1 MTDKKK
7 KAYVDKHLTK
17 IYPQLR
23 ENVEKVCG
31 AGTGQWADDLLPT
44 ALQFFLEKPLEVQ
57 YESCINN
64 KAENFITF
72 IMAFQL
78 KSSSTRF
85 WHVYRKHLNNSREYY
100 TDHFQYDV
108 DKKQDTEDDDDHMY
122 CIKQAIK
129 QLDVFERMLIEE
141 RVIKGIKFV
150 EISERYDIPYNA
162 LSNQLNKTLKKLK
175 EKCQHLRFLS

>member
-1 MTDKKK
+1 MTDREK

-23 ENVEKVCG
+23 VNVEKVCG

-44 ALQFFLEKPLEVQ
+44 ALEFFLNKPIQVQ
-57 YESCINN
+57 YESCVNN

-78 KSSSTRF
+78 KSSSTKF
-85 WHVYRKHLNNSREYY
+85 WHTHRKFIGSTREYFV
-100 TDHFQYDV
+100 DHHQYDLEKTK
-108 DKKQDTEDDDDHMY
+108 DIADDDHMY

-129 QLDVFERMLIEE
+129 KLDVFERMLIEE
-141 RVIKGIKFV
+141 RVIKGIRFK
-150 EISERYDIPYNA
+150 EISERYDIPYNS
-162 LSNQLNKTLKKLK
+162 LSNTLNKTLKKLK
-175 EKCQHLRFLS
+175 ETCQHLRFSL

>member
-1 MTDKKK
+1 MTDKQK
-7 KAYVDKHLTK
+7 KAYVDKHLTE

-23 ENVEKVCG
+23 INVEKVCG
-31 AGTGQWADDLLPT
+31 AGTSQWADDLLPT
-44 ALQFFLEKPLEVQ
+44 ALEFFLEKPLQVQ

-78 KSSSTRF
+78 KSSSTKF
-85 WHVYRKHLNNSREYY
+85 WHVHRKHISNSREYY
-100 TDHFQYDV
+100 TDHFQYDL
-108 DKKQDTEDDDDHMY
+108 DKKQDVADDDHMH

-129 QLDVFERMLIEE
+129 KLDVFEKMLIEE

-150 EISERYDIPYNA
+150 DISDRYDIPYTA
-162 LSNQLNKTLKKLK
+162 LCNQLNKTLKKLK
-175 EKCQHLRFLS
+175 KQCQHLRFLS